1 LVPGYWILSLAGEEV
16 DRQTGLRVRYL
27 FFKIKRLSEKLY
39 RAASSR
45 NGENV
50 IQLGHEKKT
59 ISSRLQTVRDEP
71 GGIDAAEL

>member
-1 LVPGYWILSLAGEEV
+1 MSPPSSKPSPRSTRADPLT
-16 DRQTGLRVRYL
+16 QQ
-27 FFKIKRLSEKLY
+27 KRLSEKLY